1 MRTYLLDDAATS
13 STKSRTVAPYPW
25 ERTAW
30 ATDPP
35 LAQWSEMERDWAG
48 SSSSLPARHSAP
60 NQPGAPATDSEPP
73 ITMLTLGCLVL
84 AALIS
89 GSLVFSL
96 MRLLI
101 G

>member
-1 MRTYLLDDAATS
+1 MRTYLLDDTATS
-13 STKSRTVAPYPW
+13 HSKARTAAPYPW
-25 ERTAW
+25 ERAAW
-30 ATDPP
+30 ATDSP

-48 SSSSLPARHSAP
+48 TSTSLTAMR
-60 NQPGAPATDSEPP
+60 SEPKTPHAAASDESPP

-84 AALIS
+84 AALVS

-96 MRLLI
+96 MRVLI